1 MVKINQI
8 LCNKTDLIYNVGMKR
23 KYIWLFE
30 IIIWLLIISGGLFYF
45 IYNTSIKENV
55 KNTYYIFFD
64 DVDGLVKGSPVR
76 LMGINIGYVKDIK
89 IFDNKVFVSFLV
101 TKEDVTVP
109 TQTEATIE
117 FYGLGGSTSLEL
129 NPSHKIS
136 DYKTEEIVPVETY
149 RIQDFWEGQQL
160 VANVMID
167 IYGGIG
173 RTIQATGL
181 IDNKEFLKQSSLVKE
196 FSKQAGMVNTAQSVI
211 IYKLTEENIKNLKIN
226 SKIQEEINNE

>member
-1 MVKINQI
+1 
-8 LCNKTDLIYNVGMKR
+8 MKR

-101 TKEDVTVP
+101 TKEDVTIP
-109 TQTEATIE
+109 THSEATIE

-129 NPSHKIS
+129 NPSHKTS

-173 RTIQATGL
+173 RTIQTTGL

-196 FSKQAGMVNTAQSVI
+196 FSKQAGLVNTAQSVI
-211 IYKLTEENIKNLKIN
+211 IYKLTEENIKKLKIN